1 MLFVVLVVSLF
12 SINVS
17 QLQYVL
23 VIIHITKFVLVMIHI
38 TMAEWGIAV
47 WWGGLCNDVKVYW
60 SPYACSS
67 LPALSSTI
75 GFLFCQNT
83 ASFGKHI
90 SACVPCQDSWHKKT
104 ASCSGPFYKK
114 KTAPYNEVLLQI
126 LHHVV
131 EPNMKTAPCS
141 GVPL

>member
-47 WWGGLCNDVKVYW
+47 
-60 SPYACSS
+60 
-67 LPALSSTI
+67 
-75 GFLFCQNT
+75 
-83 ASFGKHI
+83 
-90 SACVPCQDSWHKKT
+90 
-104 ASCSGPFYKK
+104 
-114 KTAPYNEVLLQI
+114 
-126 LHHVV
+126 
-131 EPNMKTAPCS
+131 
-141 GVPL
+141 